1 MGEKNDLQKDVL
13 LSVLAALSSDPKNA
27 AEVDR
32 LLSPLPPA
40 KKGDILAAIAGRSAV
55 GGLGA
60 LVDDHPDPKP
70 LDVWT
75 ADSLLSTTFPEP
87 VWAVPGLLPAGLT
100 ILAGAPKTGKSWL
113 ALQLCLSVTSGGC
126 FFGERLT
133 AGRTLYLAL
142 EDAPRRLQE
151 RMNKQGWTNGLAADF
166 MTLGTFED
174 QIGDLRTGG
183 GERLARAIETR
194 GYKLVI
200 LDTLSRAI
208 QGKQKEV
215 EDMTGALSPVQGI
228 AQAQNCA
235 VLVIDHHNKGAGG
248 LGLDPDPVRDILGST
263 AKGGVSDTLWG
274 IYRERGKKG
283 AKLAVTGRDIDE
295 RMLNLFFDPLTGC
308 WQCEGSGQEIEMTTR
323 RQEILEALRSL
334 GGQARL
340 AAIVE
345 VTGQNKGNT
354 YTRLQ
359 DMVNSGFL
367 TTDKEGFYALV

>member
-1 MGEKNDLQKDVL
+1 MAEKDDLKDL
-13 LSVLAALSSDPKNA
+13 ALSLLAALSSDSKNA

-32 LLSPLPPA
+32 LLSPLPHQQR
-40 KKGDILAAIAGRSAV
+40 GRLLAAITGRSTA

-60 LVDDHPDPKP
+60 AADDHPDTKP

-75 ADSLLSTTFPEP
+75 ADTLLSTAFPEP

-113 ALQLCLSVTSGGC
+113 ALQLCLSVASGGS
-126 FFGERLT
+126 FFGEKLD
-133 AGRTLYLAL
+133 AGRVLYLAL
-142 EDAPRRLQE
+142 EDAPRRLQD
-151 RMNKQGWTNGLAADF
+151 RMNKQGWKRGLAADF
-166 MTLGTFED
+166 MTLRTFED
-174 QIGDLRTGG
+174 QIGDLRNGG
-183 GERLARAIETR
+183 GERLAGAIEAR

-215 EDMTGALSPVQGI
+215 EEMTGALSPVQGI

-235 VLVIDHHNKGAGG
+235 VLVIDHHYKGAGG
-248 LGLDPDPVRDILGST
+248 LGGDPDPVKDILGSI

-283 AKLAVTGRDIDE
+283 AKLAVTGRDIE
-295 RMLNLFFDPLTGC
+295 EKMLAVFFDPLTYS
-308 WQCEGSGQEIEMTTR
+308 WQCEGSANDLELTTR
-323 RQEILEALRSL
+323 RQEILDALRAL
-334 GGQARL
+334 GGRARL

-345 VTGQNKGNT
+345 ATGQDKGNT
-354 YTRLQ
+354 YKRLQ
-359 DMVNSGFL
+359 DLVNAGRL
-367 TTDKEGFYALV
+367 KEDQEGYYVLE